1 MGVRQLKSTPGNRRD
16 AAGVT
21 DESPREAAS
30 RSEIERQE
38 TPEAERP
45 LRAGAKGRKPGTRP
59 VQPAQSQ
66 DTQPGTQREM
76 VPEPVSIRPDYA
88 GSRKLAGRV
97 ALITG
102 GDSGIGRA
110 VALHFARE
118 GAHIAFVYLDEHSD
132 AAETERLL
140 RLEGVDIVAI
150 SSDLADPDAC
160 RDAVA
165 KTIALF
171 GRLDILVNNAAQQYP
186 QKDVRQIDEEQ
197 LDQTF
202 RVNVYAPVFLVQAA
216 LDHLEEGGVI
226 INTSS
231 VTAAQGSGRLVDYSA
246 TKGAIEAM
254 TFSLAQQLVDKGI
267 RVNAVAPG
275 PVWTPLIPASFTARE
290 VADFGSNTLLGRPAQ
305 PAEIAPAYVFL
316 ASQDS
321 SYVTGQVIHVNG
333 GRRIGN

>member
-1 MGVRQLKSTPGNRRD
+1 M
-16 AAGVT
+16 
-21 DESPREAAS
+21 SPEQS
-30 RSEIERQE
+30 
-38 TPEAERP
+38 
-45 LRAGAKGRKPGTRP
+45 
-59 VQPAQSQ
+59 AQTQ
-66 DTQPGTQREM
+66 DTQPGTQGEM
-76 VPEPVSIRPDYA
+76 VPEPVSIRPEYT

-118 GAHIAFVYLDEHSD
+118 GARIAFVYLDEHAD
-132 AAETERLL
+132 AAETERLV
-140 RLEGVDIVAI
+140 RLEGVDVVAI
-150 SSDLADPDAC
+150 ASDLAEPDAC

-165 KTIALF
+165 KTIAML

-186 QKDVRQIDEEQ
+186 KKDVRQIDEEQ
-197 LDQTF
+197 LDHTF
-202 RVNVYAPVFLVQAA
+202 RVNVYAPVFLTQAA

-275 PVWTPLIPASFTARE
+275 PVWTPLIPASLTASE
-290 VADFGSNTLLGRPAQ
+290 VAKFGSNTLLGRPAQ

-321 SYVTGQVIHVNG
+321 SYMTGQVIHVNG